1 MSRTAKT
8 VPPTDQPTTISVTLP
23 NNRRWDRTNR
33 PDGEF
38 SRTQAALWS
47 LVYGASCEPAL
58 LDDELK
64 AAAAP
69 AFDHLERQRNGAS
82 PDEYLTR
89 YPRRRERYK
98 QIAQLLEVSA

>member
-1 MSRTAKT
+1 MSRTKTT
-8 VPPTDQPTTISVTLP
+8 VPPTDQPARVTVTLP
-23 NNRRWDRTNR
+23 RGTWDRTNQSAAS
-33 PDGEF
+33 F
-38 SRTQAALWS
+38 SRKEAATWV

-58 LDDELK
+58 LDDELR

-69 AFDHLERQRNGAS
+69 AFNYLERQRNGAP

-89 YPRRRERYK
+89 YPRRRERYT